1 MTENFIRLGDRVIN
15 LANVLY
21 IQVVQRQVGLVVQV
35 YSVGDAVDKP
45 FLSFSGT
52 EGQALL
58 DWCNHS
64 VRRLSSSEEEIPIA

>member
-21 IQVVQRQVGLVVQV
+21 IQIVQRQVGLVVQV
-35 YSVGDAVDKP
+35 YSVDDANKP
-45 FLSFSGT
+45 FLNFSGA

-58 DWCNHS
+58 DWCNNS
-64 VRRLSSSEEEIPIA
+64 VTTLFPSEEGIPIA